1 MLTFTDVHETTA
13 NVAGGAPAGR
23 RAGLEFTMRASGG
36 VRVAPN
42 ASTALVVGG
51 FRTRTTVRCRRP
63 DPFRR
68 PA

>member
-1 MLTFTDVHETTA
+1 MLMFTDVHETTA
-13 NVAGGAPAGR
+13 NVADWAPADA
-23 RAGLEFTMRASGG
+23 RADLEFTMPASGG

-42 ASTALVVGG
+42 ASAALVIGD
-51 FRTRTTVRCRRP
+51 FHTRTTGRGRRP